1 MVCSLNL
8 NYLKDNLG
16 FIFGVCPSFQPP
28 IIPVSLYVKVL
39 IGACRLTC
47 LSLPAYF
54 PTYYVMNKQVVLYFS
69 WLLDNPMV

>member
-16 FIFGVCPSFQPP
+16 FIFGVCPSLQPP

-39 IGACRLTC
+39 IGACRLTSLSFTC
-47 LSLPAYF
+47 LF
-54 PTYYVMNKQVVLYFS
+54 PH
-69 WLLDNPMV
+69 LLCHE